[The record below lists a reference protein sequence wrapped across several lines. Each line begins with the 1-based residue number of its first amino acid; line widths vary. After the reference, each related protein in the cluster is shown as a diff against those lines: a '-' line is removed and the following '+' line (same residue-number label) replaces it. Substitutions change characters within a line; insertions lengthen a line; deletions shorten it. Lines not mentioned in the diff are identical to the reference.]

1 MLFSFINLK
10 AKSYL
15 GDVGEERK
23 DDGEVEV
30 VGRGDHVDLVWRARA
45 SWRGGPRGV
54 RRFVHGN
61 QQLWLDCIHDS
72 SRQLMLA
79 TCRFYLDEVD
89 MLLDW
94 MDLVGVSGGACRFT
108 PWPAGTRTDDSYL

>member
-1 MLFSFINLK
+1 MYYTGSVSSQLIPFCFINLK

-72 SRQLMLA
+72 
-79 TCRFYLDEVD
+79 
-89 MLLDW
+89 
-94 MDLVGVSGGACRFT
+94 
-108 PWPAGTRTDDSYL
+108 